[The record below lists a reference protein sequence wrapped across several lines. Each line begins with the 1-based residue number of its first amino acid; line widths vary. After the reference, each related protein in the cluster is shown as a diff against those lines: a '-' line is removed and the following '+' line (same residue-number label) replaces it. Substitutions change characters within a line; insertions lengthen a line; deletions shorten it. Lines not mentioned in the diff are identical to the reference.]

1 MSKYTVIS
9 YYTDE
14 YKPNAEALKQTV
26 EDVGLDTVHI
36 EHRES
41 LDSWEKNCQQKANYI
56 LDKLN
61 ELDADVLWVD
71 ADARFQ
77 HYPTLLDNLPTD
89 TDIAVNYRDGRLISA
104 TVYFKNTPKV
114 KQVVKEW
121 VDMQQDTY
129 DWDQKILEAL
139 LENKRT
145 DVVVYKL
152 PPEYCHRFDDHN
164 IKLKN
169 AVIVQMQASRQLK
182 PIINKDNK

>member
-1 MSKYTVIS
+1 MSKYTVVS

-14 YKPNAEALKQTV
+14 YKSNAESLKQTM
-26 EDVGLDTVHI
+26 EDVGLDTTHI
-36 EHRES
+36 EHRDS

-61 ELDADVLWVD
+61 ELDTDVLWVD

-77 HYPTLLDNLPTD
+77 HYPTLLDILPKV

-114 KQVVKEW
+114 KQVIQEW
-121 VDMQQDTY
+121 IDMQQDTY
-129 DWDQKILEAL
+129 DWDQIILEDL
-139 LENKRT
+139 LENKRP
-145 DVVVYKL
+145 DVAVYRL
-152 PPEYCHRFDDHN
+152 PAEYCHRFDDKN
-164 IKLKN
+164 IKLKD